1 MSTDKTITRGAQS
14 IYSFFEKDKSEIHP
28 AELASFIN
36 ELSDE
41 HIATS
46 FLEIDQEDQP
56 DTFTYLD
63 GSTQNFL
70 VYELPTSNLSYILN
84 ELESDDCLDVF
95 NRLDIVDRGKYLTL
109 LDDIKKKTIQDLLGY
124 PKNSVARL
132 INTDFASITKNMTVA
147 QAFSHLRKFHDD
159 SDVINTIYIQDV
171 DGKLLDDMPLRRLVL
186 NEPDTK
192 IADIMDNNY
201 VALNINDTRSDA
213 IVKFKEYDRVTMPVI
228 NNDNVVMGIITV
240 DDILDV
246 AEQKETADAQK
257 FGGVEEL
264 DFPYV
269 KTPFFQLIEKRAGWL
284 IILFLGEMFT
294 ATAMG
299 FFEHEISQAVVLA
312 LFIPL
317 VISSGGNSGS
327 QAATLIIR
335 AMALK
340 ELSIKDWWYVM
351 KREFFSGL
359 FLGLTLGTIGFFR
372 IMIWQGL
379 EWYDY
384 GEHWLLIAVT
394 IFLSLIG
401 IVLWGTLTGSMIP
414 IILKRF
420 KLDPAT
426 SSAPFVATMVD
437 VTGLVIYFSIAALV
451 LSGTLL

>member
-1 MSTDKTITRGAQS
+1 MSIDKTITKGTQN
-14 IYSFFEKDKSEIHP
+14 IYSFFEKDKSKIHP

-36 ELSDE
+36 AITDE
-41 HIATS
+41 EIIIS
-46 FLEIDQEDQP
+46 FQEIVKDDQP

-63 GSTQNFL
+63 GSTQNLL
-70 VYELPTSNLSYILN
+70 VYHLPSTILSYILN
-84 ELESDDCLDVF
+84 ELESYDCLDVF
-95 NRLDIVDRGKYLTL
+95 NRLDIVDRAKYLTL

-132 INTDFASITKNMTVA
+132 ITTDFASITKNMTVS
-147 QAFSHLRKFHDD
+147 QAFSHLRKYHDD

-186 NEPDTK
+186 NEPETK
-192 IADIMDNNY
+192 ISAIMDNNY
-201 VALNINDTRSDA
+201 IALNINDTRSDA

-228 NNDNVVMGIITV
+228 NDDNVVMGIITV

-299 FFEHEISQAVVLA
+299 FFENEISQAVVLA

-340 ELSIKDWWYVM
+340 EFSIKDWWYVM
-351 KREFFSGL
+351 KREFLSGL
-359 FLGLTLGTIGFFR
+359 FLGVTLGTIGFFR

-379 EWYDY
+379 QWYDY
-384 GEHWLLIAVT
+384 GEHWLLIAIT

-414 IILKRF
+414 IVLKRF
-420 KLDPAT
+420 NLDPAT

-437 VTGLVIYFSIAALV
+437 VTGLIIYFSIAAVV